1 MTTENATTP
10 ELVNEPVS
18 AAQKLMEET
27 VTEMLKHGYVEVSEI
42 NRLSVGA
49 RVKHSGQRWPES
61 YRDGTATIERIFHK
75 PVSSWSQKYNRQD
88 IELIVRRDGDEL
100 AYGYWADYHT
110 ELPDTDE

>member
-1 MTTENATTP
+1 MTTENAT
-10 ELVNEPVS
+10 VNEPVS
-18 AAQKLMEET
+18 AAQEQMEDT
-27 VTEMLKHGYVEVSEI
+27 VSDMLKRGYVEVSEI
-42 NRLSVGA
+42 NKLAVGA